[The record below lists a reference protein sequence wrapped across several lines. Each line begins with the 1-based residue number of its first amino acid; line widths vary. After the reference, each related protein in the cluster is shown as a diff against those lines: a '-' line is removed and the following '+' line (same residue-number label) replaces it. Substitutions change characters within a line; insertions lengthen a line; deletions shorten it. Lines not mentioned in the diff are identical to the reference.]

1 MPVVPVPQTF
11 FRRPYAYPT
20 TLLASFAMFWLALAI
35 HPWYRQDWLLE
46 NVVVFIALP
55 VFVLTAPRLRFS
67 NFAYTLLFVFLC
79 LHEIG
84 AHYTYAMVP
93 YDHAFRTVTGHGLNE
108 LLGFTRNHYDR
119 LVHFSYGLL
128 LLPLANE
135 LFDKYA
141 PPRGIWKFL
150 LPVLFIESHS
160 AIFELI
166 EWLAAE
172 VFGGNLGQA
181 YLGTQGDVWDAQW
194 DMLLALLGAT
204 LMQSLIFFFRSTR
217 SMRIR

>member
-1 MPVVPVPQTF
+1 MRLRLQSV
-11 FRRPYAYPT
+11 FRGPYAYPAM
-20 TLLASFAMFWLALAI
+20 LLALFAVFWLVLAI

-46 NVVVFIALP
+46 NVVVIMALP

-67 NFAYTLLFVFLC
+67 NTAYTLLFVFLC

-84 AHYTYAMVP
+84 AHYTYAEVP
-93 YDHAFRTVTGHGLNE
+93 YDDAIRTISGHGLNAM
-108 LLGFTRNHYDR
+108 LGFTRNHYDR
-119 LVHFSYGLL
+119 LVHFCYGLL

-135 LFDKYA
+135 LIAACA

-150 LPVLFIESHS
+150 LPVLFIESNS

-194 DMLLALLGAT
+194 DMLLALCGAT
-204 LMQSLIFFFRSTR
+204 LTQTLIFAARGVTAAR
-217 SMRIR
+217 HA